1 MWMMCAA
8 MATGRNLRP
17 RAPAPR
23 WAPALQR
30 ALLRAGRRS
39 AVRTVASAGYELT
52 ARAYARWLLRGV
64 GGATAYLRGGL
75 AQREVRPG
83 FSDVDLA
90 LVVPDRAAAARAQ
103 ARHAELER
111 RAPWLAQAV
120 LEVPRIYARDDL
132 DRIAGHCMLTFP
144 GSAFAPGGPRGIVR
158 HLQQPG
164 VTPAAASWRRLHGPE
179 RRPPEPP
186 RDAETQRLAA
196 WLEVQYVWRFAWTAF
211 DDALPPPR
219 AADVMASVV
228 LRSAAACRSLGV
240 AAGDVAFAERIRR
253 DPASAPPDATRRLL
267 TTALHLADALAA
279 EVEGAAGEGVGV
291 RLAGAAAA
299 GEAERRQGAV
309 AAADAARR
317 AASPRLPL
325 ADWHAVVVP
334 DDVVATFALHPGD
347 ATDPQVLAAALRA
360 AGPGHYAALRFGR
373 LLLLAPARFGDSQ
386 MRAIQCSAT
395 DPVSFALLRGDDE
408 ARFPAHL
415 GLSAHDWA
423 RRAVAEQR
431 AAHERAHPQR
441 RRAEDFASS
450 LKEGEP
456 VLRLRP

>member
-1 MWMMCAA
+1 

-30 ALLRAGRRS
+30 ALLRAGRRR

-64 GGATAYLRGGL
+64 AGATAYLRGGL

-103 ARHAELER
+103 ARHVTLER

-120 LEVPRIYARDDL
+120 LEVPRIYAGDDL
-132 DRIAGHCMLTFP
+132 DRIAGHSMLTFP
-144 GSAFAPGGPRGIVR
+144 GAAFAPGGPRGIVR

-219 AADVMASVV
+219 AADVMANVV
-228 LRSAAACRSLGV
+228 LRSAAACRGLGV
-240 AAGDVAFAERIRR
+240 AAGDVAVAERIRR
-253 DPASAPPDATRRLL
+253 DPASEPPDAMRRLL
-267 TTALHLADALAA
+267 GAALRLADAVAA
-279 EVEGAAGEGVGV
+279 EVEGAAGGGVAV
-291 RLAGAAAA
+291 RLAAA
-299 GEAERRQGAV
+299 GGAL
-309 AAADAARR
+309 
-317 AASPRLPL
+317 SPRLPL

-347 ATDPQVLAAALRA
+347 ASDPRVLAAALGA
-360 AGPGHYAALRFGR
+360 SGPGHYAALRFGR

-395 DPVSFALLRGDDE
+395 DPVSFALLRGGDD
-408 ARFPAHL
+408 AHFPAHL

-423 RRAVAEQR
+423 RRAIAEQR
-431 AAHERAHPQR
+431 EAHDRTHPQR
-441 RRAEDFASS
+441 RRAEDFARS

-456 VLRLRP
+456 VLRLTP